1 MSDTIP
7 DRPAANDERRATEL
21 RSLRHLITSPTQQAI
36 EEVRERLRTL
46 DTEIHSPDALISLL
60 VPIIGRVLQRK
71 IADDPAEIS
80 APLTA
85 VITASVQ
92 QLSERESAELSST
105 LAPLIASALR
115 KHYEA
120 SPNDVVAD
128 LAPIIAAALRQQ
140 TLSQPEAIADALA
153 PTLGRVRRAYR
164 RKRVQQL
171 VQNVNARVAKVFRR
185 SRTSAWSEVGSE
197 VGTQPA
203 PPLWRTLAPALLI
216 LVCFLGG
223 GITWFLMHSS
233 ENRQREQQLREA
245 IASSLQTGHSPVA
258 VTVNGN
264 DVRLTG
270 EVANDLLRRRVLETV
285 GRVFPT
291 ARTNDA
297 MTVAEPPPHPS
308 LIAAEIKR
316 VTSAFNQIPGVDI
329 FAGFENG
336 LVTVSGAV
344 ADRSLAEKVVLALER
359 IPGVASVTS
368 TLTDN
373 QGTIEEVIYF
383 RSSNTNIPRSE
394 VPKVEAVANFLHVFP
409 NTRIRIVGYSDT
421 NGSKSRNIP
430 LTLAR
435 AAAVKAALVR
445 LGIEESRLQVVGE
458 GNPVPGLDP
467 KLPANMC
474 VRFEILDQRRGA
486 E

>member
-1 MSDTIP
+1 MP
-7 DRPAANDERRATEL
+7 DSITDRLAANDERRATEL

-36 EEVRERLRTL
+36 AEVRERLRTL
-46 DTEIHSPDALISLL
+46 DTEIHAPDALTSLL
-60 VPIIGRVLQRK
+60 VPIIGEVLQRK
-71 IADDPAEIS
+71 ITGDPAEIS
-80 APLTA
+80 ATLSP
-85 VITASVQ
+85 VIASTLQ
-92 QLSERESAELSST
+92 QLSERESAALSST
-105 LAPLIASALR
+105 LAPLIAAALR
-115 KHYEA
+115 KYYEA
-120 SPNDVVAD
+120 SPHEVVAD
-128 LAPIIAAALRQQ
+128 LAPIVASALRQQ
-140 TLSQPEAIADALA
+140 ALSQPDVIVEALA
-153 PTLGRVRRAYR
+153 PTLGRVRKAYR
-164 RKRVQQL
+164 RKRAQQF
-171 VQNVNARVAKVFRR
+171 VRNVATIFRR
-185 SRTSAWSEVGSE
+185 SRTAAWSEESSGI
-197 VGTQPA
+197 QPA
-203 PPLWRTLAPALLI
+203 PPLWRTLAPPLLI
-216 LVCFLGG
+216 LVCLLGG
-223 GITWFLMHSS
+223 GIAWFLMHAS

-245 IASSLQTGHSPVA
+245 IASSLRTGSSPVA
-258 VTVNGN
+258 VTVSGN
-264 DVRLTG
+264 EIRLTG

-359 IPGVASVTS
+359 IPGVVSVTS

-383 RSSNTNIPRSE
+383 RSNSTGIPRSE
-394 VPKVEAVANFLHVFP
+394 MSKVEAVANFLRVFP

-458 GNPVPGLDP
+458 GNPVPGLNP
-467 KLPANMC
+467 KLPENLC